1 MKAPAAIIADLKR
14 LEAEI
19 SDGLAKL
26 EAML

>member
-1 MKAPAAIIADLKR
+1 MKAPAAIIADLNR

-19 SDGLAKL
+19 SGGLAKL